1 MPGLWSRDMLGWI
14 IVAALVP
21 PAAVTVIEQG
31 AEGVVRLVAVLTTA
45 LAWHALFRQL
55 RGIPWSPT
63 PAVLA
68 VTMAVLAPAGLSPMA
83 LALGASF
90 GLVLAELVFGGWG
103 RNVVGAPATALA
115 MLYLSHPAGV
125 APAAETTMVLA
136 SGASALVL
144 LATGLLSLRVL
155 IGAIAG
161 AAGVMALIG
170 APLDSALFA
179 GAAALGLVLMLCDPV
194 TAPTTG
200 AARLAYGLLGGA
212 LLALLAGPEGL
223 SDAARA
229 TAFAILLAQVF
240 SSVLETG
247 GLALKR
253 RARERR
259 HV

>member
-1 MPGLWSRDMLGWI
+1 MSGLWSRDMLGWI
-14 IVAALVP
+14 IVSALIP
-21 PAAVTVIEQG
+21 PAAVAVMEQG
-31 AEGVVRLVAVLTTA
+31 PEGVVRLLAVLATG
-45 LAWHALFRQL
+45 LAWHALFRRL
-55 RGIPWSPT
+55 RGVPWSPS

-68 VTMAVLAPAGLSPMA
+68 VTMAVLAPAGLSPLA
-83 LALGASF
+83 LALSASF

-115 MLYLSHPAGV
+115 MLYLSHPAGG
-125 APAAETTMVLA
+125 APPAETTMVLA
-136 SGASALVL
+136 SGASALL
-144 LATGLLSLRVL
+144 LLLTGLLPLRVL
-155 IGAIAG
+155 IGALAG
-161 AAGVMALIG
+161 TAGVMALLG
-170 APLDSALFA
+170 APADSALIA
-179 GAAALGLVLMLCDPV
+179 GAAALGIVLMLCDPV

-200 AARLAYGLLGGA
+200 LARLAYGLLGGA
-212 LLALLAGPEGL
+212 LLALLAGPAGL
-223 SDAARA
+223 ADAARA

>member
-1 MPGLWSRDMLGWI
+1 MAGLWTRDTIGWI
-14 IVAALVP
+14 VLAALLP
-21 PAAVTVIEQG
+21 PAAVVVAEQG
-31 AEGVVRLVAVLTTA
+31 AQGVVRMVAVLATG
-45 LAWHALFRQL
+45 LAWHALFRRL
-55 RGIPWSPT
+55 RGTPWSPT

-68 VTMAVLAPAGLSPMA
+68 VTMAVLAPAGLSPVA

-90 GLVLAELVFGGWG
+90 GIVLAELIFGGWG

-125 APAAETTMVLA
+125 APPADTTMLLA
-136 SGASALVL
+136 ACASALIL
-144 LATGLLSLRVL
+144 LSTGLLPIRVL
-155 IGAIAG
+155 IGAVLG

-170 APLDSALFA
+170 APPGSALVA
-179 GAAALGLVLMLCDPV
+179 GAAALGLVVMLCDPV

-200 AARLAYGLLGGA
+200 AARVLYGLLGGA
-212 LLALLAGPEGL
+212 LIALLAGPEGL
-223 SDAARA
+223 ADAARA
-229 TAFAILLAQVF
+229 TAFAILLSQVF